1 MIAMGG
7 KMKGIS
13 KKRLALVLCM
23 SLTACAT
30 PYGEKLTPNYG
41 PKQILGS
48 ITVSDAKLYRRE
60 ALINER
66 RREVRYIDTL
76 LANTE
81 KDGFTIGPEIARE
94 IEVIR
99 ALAVDAGLSF
109 DPAVGK
115 SYRDAGRTSAIQQQI
130 DTLNLQMQLEQLKRD
145 ASLFR
150 EKLGAQT
157 EISNDTLGQAGTPT
171 ASVAEP
177 TLTPADT
184 AALVGRIDALQTA
197 LTGRL
202 GATVAGPRGVTLA
215 GNPIDQF
222 RDRAAYRTLL
232 TTARN
237 AASLDELHD
246 IDGAALYRLTFQV
259 TTLPPEKGY
268 LRTAGLVE
276 MAPQKNNVPDDAE
289 LRDIYLRWLD
299 YLNRGD
305 SPEQVSLASGSF
317 LVSGQL
323 FSLVQFLYDDGSA
336 APAAPLPALRKGRA
350 VRAAPAAAPAAITCP
365 GLASIDFPANG
376 CASTIF
382 AAPDFQ
388 ATSNSLAGDNR
399 SMGKVVDNDLTALNN
414 GYSNALSLIDQAG
427 VPDALLEPG
436 KCALLAPAARSQIE
450 RNSDTGKL
458 DIVVSAALMTLSAA
472 PFLGQS
478 LDRIAQGTS
487 SAKVSAAAAK
497 EQLRLLGL
505 VHRASTLLGTM
516 AAKKC
521 PAGEQLFAA
530 QPVVIPARFRSV
542 VAVESKVRV
551 YEVGPREQVQQVSTA
566 ARAAEAFSLALALS
580 AKDPSSGAAANAGL
594 GYARSAIGKADVVER
609 LPVVVGYAQAG
620 GEWQGPSVPPQPQ
633 QPAVGPGGEVG
644 GPAPTL
650 PTGNP
655 HTARFGWILGPRVN
669 SIDPKRGSL
678 ALQQG
683 QKTYDLSA
691 DISVSGWRTKIP
703 LEVRTAWSPDWRS
716 RQFVNA
722 VDQAGPKHVEWVQ
735 LNPSA
740 SEFGALTQTL
750 GYGGAGQGL
759 RSAMIDRFRPA
770 QVKACAAATLV
781 LHGDNLWRATDI
793 VIGGKRLGGDA
804 IAVLPDMRGITVDIP
819 AKTNFADISGQKVE
833 IQVLTPYGVAE
844 AREPLVVDGYDVKG
858 CDKADSAPEGP
869 AVASVNP
876 DAANVCSAP
885 TFTLKGTDLDKL
897 TRVRFGAADGK
908 LSAAVAE
915 AKERDVSFT
924 ADQLATIASEVET
937 MQFFAGDKS
946 AGAKAI
952 RLVSHNCGD
961 KS

>member
-1 MIAMGG
+1 MV
-7 KMKGIS
+7 GIL
-13 KKRLALVLCM
+13 KRRLALLLCTTL
-23 SLTACAT
+23 SACAT
-30 PYGEKLTPNYG
+30 PYGDNLATDYG

-99 ALAVDAGLSF
+99 ALALDAGLSF
-109 DPAVGK
+109 DPAAGK
-115 SYRDAGRTSAIQQQI
+115 SYRDAGKTAAIQQQI
-130 DTLNLQMQLEQLKRD
+130 DTLTLQMQLDQLKRD
-145 ASLFR
+145 AELFR
-150 EKLGAQT
+150 EKLATQT
-157 EISNDTLGQAGTPT
+157 VPSSDTLGQAGTPVAPA
-171 ASVAEP
+171 ASP

-184 AALVGRIDALQTA
+184 AALVTRIDALQAA
-197 LTGRL
+197 LGGRL

-276 MAPQKNNVPDDAE
+276 MASVQRDVPGEDE
-289 LRDIYLRWLD
+289 LKDIYLRWID

-305 SPEQVSLASGSF
+305 SPEQISLASGSF
-317 LVSGQL
+317 MVSGQL
-323 FSLVQFLYDDGSA
+323 FSIVKFLYNDGSS
-336 APAAPLPALRKGRA
+336 APAAPVVTPRKGRA
-350 VRAAPAAAPAAITCP
+350 ARAAPPPVPLTCP
-365 GLASIDFPANG
+365 GLASLDNDAAG
-376 CASTIF
+376 CASAVF

-399 SMGKVVDNDLTALNN
+399 SMGDVVDLDLGRLQN
-414 GYSNALSLIDQAG
+414 GYSNALTLIDQPG
-427 VPDALLEPG
+427 VADALLQPG
-436 KCALLAPAARSQIE
+436 QCKLLGPGQRTQID
-450 RNSDTGKL
+450 RVTPQGQLDT
-458 DIVVSAALMTLSAA
+458 VVSASLMTLSAA

-478 LDRIAQGTS
+478 LDRVAQSGG
-487 SAKVSAAAAK
+487 SAKLRAAAAK
-497 EQLRLLGL
+497 EQVRLLGL
-505 VHRASTLLGTM
+505 VQRASTVLGKL
-516 AAKKC
+516 AAKRC
-521 PAGEQLFAA
+521 GAGEQLFTP
-530 QPVVIPARFRSV
+530 QNVVVPARFRSV
-542 VAVESKVRV
+542 VAVPTKVRV

-566 ARAAEAFSLALALS
+566 ARAAEAFSLALAVA
-580 AKDPSSGAAANAGL
+580 AKDPSSGAAGNAGL

-620 GEWQGPSVPPQPQ
+620 GTWKAAAPSAPAKAIEGGGDPP
-633 QPAVGPGGEVG
+633 PAAVDQ
-644 GPAPTL
+644 AR
-650 PTGNP
+650 
-655 HTARFGWILGPRVN
+655 TARFGWILGPRVN
-669 SIDPKRGSL
+669 TVDPKRGKL
-678 ALQQG
+678 ELQQG

-691 DISVSGWRTKIP
+691 DISVSGWRTRLP

-716 RQFVNA
+716 RQFVGA
-722 VDQAGPKHVEWVQ
+722 MDQASPKHVEWIQ

-740 SEFGALTQTL
+740 SEFGALTQQL
-750 GYGGAGQGL
+750 GFGGAGQGI
-759 RSAMIDRFRPA
+759 RSAVIDRFRPA

-793 VIGGKRLGGDA
+793 VIGGRRLGGDA

-819 AKTNFADISGQKVE
+819 AKTSFADISGQKVA

-844 AREPLVVDGYDVKG
+844 AHEPLVVDGYEVKG
-858 CDKADSAPEGP
+858 CDKTDAAPEGP
-869 AVASVNP
+869 TVSSVSP
-876 DAANVCSAP
+876 DAANVCSSP
-885 TFTLKGTDLDKL
+885 TFKLTGTDLDKL
-897 TRVRFGAADGK
+897 TRVRFGAADGT
-908 LSAAVAE
+908 LAAAAAK
-915 AKERDVSFT
+915 AKERNVTFT

-937 MQFFAGDKS
+937 IQFFAGDKS

-952 RLVSHNCGD
+952 RLVSRNCGG